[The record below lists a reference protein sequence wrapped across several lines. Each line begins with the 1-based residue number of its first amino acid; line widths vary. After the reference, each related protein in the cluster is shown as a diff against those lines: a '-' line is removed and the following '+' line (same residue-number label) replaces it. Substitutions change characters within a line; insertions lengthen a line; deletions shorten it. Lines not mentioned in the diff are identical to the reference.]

1 MLSLTGPLAGFFGWV
16 IRGNWQEN
24 PSGTFLTAATFAAL
38 AGACTFVFFALLALQ
53 GVLLNLVPGRWFLR
67 VSLFVQATL
76 FIAIVGALPLVARQP
91 QSAAWW
97 PPVWFLRLWEAIVTG
112 RASARPALLAIVLP
126 ALLAVLA
133 YLLSYHR
140 YRKLLLEAPPA
151 RPGGHW
157 SGWGSRLLEL
167 WIRNPREQAAF
178 AFTWKTLSR
187 SPIHRLLLLAYA
199 GLALGWVIK
208 AALDAPPVA
217 LHDQGMY
224 GLMAVASPLGLA
236 VLMIL
241 ALRYLFS
248 IPVTLQAHWVF
259 QTADQ
264 EGRDA
269 WLAAVQR
276 FVIACGIV
284 PVYLASLPASIAILG
299 WLRALAVTAL
309 GVLVALLCFERLFR
323 DWRKLPF
330 TCSYLPG
337 KEMVWMLLFRSFVA
351 MIYFAAIPP
360 MLLSASG
367 ELASF
372 LALFTALVL
381 LWRRWRGKRLAQWT
395 ESAVLWEESLEADVM
410 ALHLPSVEQDAS
422 LTSDAAAGARDVLR
436 RNGRLSRASCRR
448 PGKRR
453 SPKTGGTP
461 PFSSPPSGRMS
472 STAAASSAAIRCS
485 PWWWSSP
492 SPSASGSMPA
502 SLPWSTA

>member
-1 MLSLTGPLAGFFGWV
+1 MVAAGLV
-16 IRGNWQEN
+16 
-24 PSGTFLTAATFAAL
+24 PAAL
-38 AGACTFVFFALLALQ
+38 GSHRHRTRLGAPRPARHRSARGARHPRLSAQLPPL
-53 GVLLNLVPGRWFLR
+53 P
-67 VSLFVQATL
+67 QA
-76 FIAIVGALPLVARQP
+76 AARSP
-91 QSAAWW
+91 
-97 PPVWFLRLWEAIVTG
+97 
-112 RASARPALLAIVLP
+112 ARPAP
-126 ALLAVLA
+126 ADTG
-133 YLLSYHR
+133 R
-140 YRKLLLEAPPA
+140 
-151 RPGGHW
+151 
-157 SGWGSRLLEL
+157 GWGSRLLEL

-187 SPIHRLLLLAYA
+187 SRIHRLLLLAYA

-208 AALDAPPVA
+208 AALDAPPVS
-217 LHDQGMY
+217 LHDEGMY

-248 IPVTLQAHWVF
+248 LPVTLQANWMF

-276 FVIACGIV
+276 FVIACGIA

-337 KEMVWMLLFRSFVA
+337 KQTVWLLLFRSFVA

-367 ELASF
+367 ELAAF

-395 ESAVLWEESLEADVM
+395 ESAA
-410 ALHLPSVEQDAS
+410 ALGGSARGRRHG
-422 LTSDAAAGARDVLR
+422 AAPAPRRTGRFPHLR
-436 RNGRLSRASCRR
+436 RRSARPRCSPPEWSPPADFLPAGLGRGDRRR
-448 PGKRR
+448 PPRI
-453 SPKTGGTP
+453 P
-461 PFSSPPSGRMS
+461 PFSSPPSGKTCA
-472 STAAASSAAIRCS
+472 TAAA
-485 PWWWSSP
+485 
-492 SPSASGSMPA
+492 
-502 SLPWSTA
+502 